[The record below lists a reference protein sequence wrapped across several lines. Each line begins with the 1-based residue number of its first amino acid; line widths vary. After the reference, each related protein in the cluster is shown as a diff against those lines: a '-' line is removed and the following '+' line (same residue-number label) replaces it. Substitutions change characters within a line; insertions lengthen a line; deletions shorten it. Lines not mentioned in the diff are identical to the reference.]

1 MQSIREIGLQIKG
14 WLEKNAGEWGIPVIV
29 ALVGLGSFSL
39 GRFSAFED
47 ARPAVALS
55 QATVST
61 STAPIRMGGYVV
73 ALDTGTVY
81 YLPWCAG
88 AQKMA
93 LSRQRWFKT
102 EAEARKAGYK
112 AAKGCK
118 GIGGQ

>member
-1 MQSIREIGLQIKG
+1 MQDMGSISEIGPQIKG
-14 WLEKNAGEWGIPVIV
+14 WLEANAEGWGIPLIV
-29 ALVGLGSFSL
+29 VLVGLGSFGL

-47 ARPAVALS
+47 ARPAVAIRE
-55 QATVST
+55 APVST

-88 AQKMA
+88 AQKIA
-93 LSRQRWFKT
+93 LNRQRWFKT
-102 EAEARKAGYK
+102 EAEAQKAGYK

-118 GIGGQ
+118 GL